1 MLSPGAAGESAG
13 STQLLREARAAAALN
28 HPHAC
33 TIYEVGEVE
42 GQAFIAMELIEGEA
56 LDAIIAAGD
65 VPANQVVRYGLQI
78 ADVRFDRDGRMTTL
92 AGVAGR
98 TGFAGDGGPALEAT
112 LNMGYAQSSGLA
124 IDDQGNV
131 YFVDGGNRR
140 VRAIR
145 AGAR

>member
-1 MLSPGAAGESAG
+1 MAAVSAHSKSWARSGQAGWAKVYRARDEHLHRDVAIKVLSPGAAGESAG

-78 ADVRFDRDGRMTTL
+78 ADAVAHAHGRGVVHRDL
-92 AGVAGR
+92 K
-98 TGFAGDGGPALEAT
+98 P
-112 LNMGYAQSSGLA
+112 
-124 IDDQGNV
+124 
-131 YFVDGGNRR
+131 RR
-140 VRAIR
+140 
-145 AGAR
+145 